1 MFKNFKKSTVLLLAA
16 AFISFLLSVTLW
28 FSGFKDEGLYVGL
41 WVPSILAFGLFYKT
55 KLQVVYGDLFIFC
68 GILSDMLGYS

>member
-1 MFKNFKKSTVLLLAA
+1 MLSATAAAVVAVVVAAAAVTVLLLAA

-41 WVPSILAFGLFYKT
+41 WEPSILAFGSFIKQNYK
-55 KLQVVYGDLFIFC
+55 
-68 GILSDMLGYS
+68 

>member
-16 AFISFLLSVTLW
+16 AFISFLLSITLW

-41 WVPSILAFGLFYKT
+41 WVPSILAFGSFIKQNYK
-55 KLQVVYGDLFIFC
+55 
-68 GILSDMLGYS
+68 